1 METLDSMKEFLKNN
15 NVHIQNIDD
24 KRNYWFVRTDGGNYF
39 DAYISGSYVA
49 LGWNDVP
56 LTEPD
61 SKGSYPEDL
70 LKEIEAK
77 KPEKMEINATEE
89 ELNNAKN
96 NIEEFLK
103 EFFEKAKINA
113 KIKIEIKDKCIYV
126 TINGENIGNL
136 IGYRGDALY
145 ALENLLKAV
154 ANKNSENR
162 IIVRLDIEDYKQ
174 KREETLKEF
183 ALKKASIVEKTGK
196 TMTLEPMKAYERK
209 IIHTVLQENSKVET
223 RSIGEEPKRRIVIT
237 KK

>member
-1 METLDSMKEFLKNN
+1 MAKSVISEGKTKQEAIEKGLKAINLPKELCEIKVLNDNKKSF
-15 NVHIQNIDD
+15 
-24 KRNYWFVRTDGGNYF
+24 F
-39 DAYISGSYVA
+39 DILAPTIVK
-49 LGWNDVP
+49 V
-56 LTEPD
+56 EI
-61 SKGSYPEDL
+61 
-70 LKEIEAK
+70 KEIEAK

-89 ELNNAKN
+89 ELNNARN

-223 RSIGEEPKRRIVIT
+223 RSIGEEPNRRIVIT
-237 KK
+237 KKEN